1 MVLFEL
7 RRCVGA
13 MEDQWSYE
21 LGRCVLCIALTCKG
35 AHDQHIRRCTKE
47 SMTSLKKHKSTRSRS
62 IGYRILTSYKTQ
74 YNTYRKH
81 ITILVNIHYEIL
93 NITTRH
99 LRT

>member
-21 LGRCVLCIALTCKG
+21 LGRCVYVLPCKG
-35 AHDQHIRRCTKE
+35 AQDQHIRRCTKE

-74 YNTYRKH
+74 YNTCRKH

>member
-7 RRCVGA
+7 
-13 MEDQWSYE
+13 
-21 LGRCVLCIALTCKG
+21 GRCVYALPCKG
-35 AHDQHIRRCTKE
+35 AQDQHIESMTSKE
-47 SMTSLKKHKSTRSRS
+47 SMTSLKKHTSTRSRS
-62 IGYRILTSYKTQ
+62 IGYRILTFYKTQ

-81 ITILVNIHYEIL
+81 ITILVNIHYDIL